1 MVAASGCTT
10 LLPETS
16 DENGTGGQMSATVTY
31 RSYLGLP
38 DLLACQRPLTD
49 AHDELLFISIHQ
61 ASEIWLKLTLHE
73 LRAARTHVI
82 ADDLSPAFKMMARVA
97 RIQAQLIQSWEVLA
111 TMTPADY
118 TVMRGKLGTSS
129 GFQSDQYREI
139 EFMLGNKN
147 ASMVDLH
154 AAEPEVHDRLA
165 AELNTP
171 SLYDEAL
178 RLLARRGFDIPA
190 DRLERDFTLPYQPS
204 PDVERAW
211 AAVYANPKEYWDL
224 YELAEKL
231 VDVEYH
237 VQLWRFG
244 HLKTVERV
252 IGFKTGTGGT
262 AGVQYLAKVLETVFF
277 PELLSV
283 RTRL

>member
-1 MVAASGCTT
+1 MRDTI
-10 LLPETS
+10 
-16 DENGTGGQMSATVTY
+16 TY
-31 RSYLGLP
+31 RSYLRLP
-38 DLLACQRPLTD
+38 ELLACQQPLSD

-61 ASEIWLKLTLHE
+61 ASEIWLKLALHE
-73 LRAARTHVI
+73 LYAARALVA
-82 ADDLSPAFKMMARVA
+82 ADDLRPAFKMMTRVA
-97 RIQAQLIQSWEVLA
+97 RIQEQMIRSWEVLA

-118 TVMRGKLGTSS
+118 TRMRDKLGTSS
-129 GFQSDQYREI
+129 GFQSDQYREM
-139 EFMLGNKN
+139 EFVLGNKD
-147 ASMVDLH
+147 AAMVDVQ
-154 AAEPEVHDRLA
+154 ADDPEAQGRLRMRLA
-165 AELNTP
+165 QP

-178 RLLARRGFDIPA
+178 RLLARRGFDIP
-190 DRLERDFTLPYQPS
+190 DGVIERDFTRPYAAS
-204 PDVERAW
+204 PEVERAW
-211 AAVYANPKEYWDL
+211 AAVYADTETYWDL

-231 VDVEYH
+231 VDIEYH

-262 AGVQYLAKVLETVFF
+262 AGVHYLAKVLETSFF